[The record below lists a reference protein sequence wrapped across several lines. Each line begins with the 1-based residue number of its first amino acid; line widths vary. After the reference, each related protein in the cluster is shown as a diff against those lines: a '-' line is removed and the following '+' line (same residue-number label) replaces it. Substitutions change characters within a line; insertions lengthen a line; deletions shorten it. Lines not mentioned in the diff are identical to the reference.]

1 MFLSSSRDAVGR
13 CLTLSTDTPT
23 REMWKLRIEDM
34 KRHLSDLEHKSY
46 DRAKDR
52 SDRNA
57 VFVNAFGLL
66 TPWAVQVLGDM
77 NVWLVNDMGTVSVN
91 EPVPDGDG
99 GINGSWTLTWPKLEA
114 AMNVH
119 NGKPLEPVSIDAV
132 YPSHWTHGHI
142 ARLHEGLPA
151 EVTAWPM
158 QVLTEEDAARQEP
171 ILRAIAEAELH
182 ERLYQANGDW
192 QMVLPD

>member
-1 MFLSSSRDAVGR
+1 MSA
-13 CLTLSTDTPT
+13 DTPT

-34 KRHLSDLEHKSY
+34 KRHLSDLEHDSY
-46 DRAKDR
+46 DEAKERPARD
-52 SDRNA
+52 A
-57 VFVNAFGLL
+57 VFVEAFDLL
-66 TPWAVQVLGDM
+66 TPWAVQVLEDM
-77 NVWLVNDMGTVSVN
+77 NEWLVNGMGIVSVN
-91 EPVPDGDG
+91 EPVSDGEG

-119 NGKPLEPVSIDAV
+119 SGKPLEPVTIDAV
-132 YPSHWTHGHI
+132 YPGHWTHGHI

-158 QVLTEEDAARQEP
+158 QVLTDDDASRQEP